1 MITRMWTLSVMASLG
16 LFGAG
21 AVFAQ
26 DPEGAVRIEV
36 VSAETRRPLEG
47 VTVIV
52 TPREGAA
59 VTAMTTAEGILEVG
73 ALAEGLY
80 AVTATRSGLVEATEP
95 SVRVVRRKVTPL
107 RLEMRSLAGS
117 APDAAAL
124 EEVIVRARARGREAD
139 LNGSAS
145 ASFFDREELRSAV
158 GAGSDAMADG
168 SRSLRRTRS
177 RARSSRRAAGAR
189 RMAAAPVR
197 C

>member
-47 VTVIV
+47 VTVTV

-107 RLEMRSLAGS
+107 RLEMRSLAAS

-124 EEVIVRARARGREAD
+124 EEVIVRARARGRPQR
-139 LNGSAS
+139 LGQ
-145 ASFFDREELRSAV
+145 RLVLR
-158 GAGSDAMADG
+158 
-168 SRSLRRTRS
+168 
-177 RARSSRRAAGAR
+177 
-189 RMAAAPVR
+189 P
-197 C
+197 